1 VLSVTGTT
9 NHFNDGFQ
17 PHAFGERLKLAMKK
31 ANVGN
36 EALAKSV
43 GVGANVPTR
52 WRGGA
57 TPSVPHAVAIAAAL
71 GCDLRWLLTG
81 RSEQSAPAA
90 ATGAAERLREIG
102 GRLSDLARQAEDSA
116 ERLLA

>member
-1 VLSVTGTT
+1 MSSPVHHLSG
-9 NHFNDGFQ
+9 GFQ

-36 EALAKSV
+36 EALAESV

-81 RSEQSAPAA
+81 QSEQSAPAAA